1 MPLIIKLKIIYE
13 ITSETTEHIKTE
25 QTIKNGGK
33 KERDRE
39 RDKASV
45 RVEFRAALG
54 VEVCGK
60 CQKDKL
66 RDSPHDRTYV
76 MECFV
81 AFGSLCAP
89 FVCPLS
95 HPYCLPSCISI

>member
-1 MPLIIKLKIIYE
+1 MKLQARRRNTLKPNKQ
-13 ITSETTEHIKTE
+13 SKM
-25 QTIKNGGK
+25 G
-33 KERDRE
+33 ERE
-39 RDKASV
+39 KASA

-54 VEVCGK
+54 VEVRGK

-66 RDSPHDRTYV
+66 KDTPHDRTYV

-89 FVCPLS
+89 FVCPLFFPLLPALL
-95 HPYCLPSCISI
+95 HFHLTPIFIHFYCANI